1 MKNRVKVT
9 IAALAIGVL
18 AMCGNMT
25 GYATESADAVSTQA
39 NEDGSTDAGGSN
51 QNIYTV
57 TYNLNGGTKDGK
69 GTYVNNY
76 NSESW
81 KVDLSAIKPTRSDYR
96 LTGWWY
102 TDTNGKEQE
111 MIQIKLFNLGEVF
124 RISERLH

>member
-9 IAALAIGVL
+9 IAALAVGVL

-57 TYNLNGGTKDGK
+57 TYNLNGGTYEGK
-69 GTYVNNY
+69 GTCVRTYF
-76 NSESW
+76 SESW
-81 KVDLSAIKPTRSDYR
+81 SNVELLKINRKKRLQADWLVVYRYKWYRTR
-96 LTGWWY
+96 
-102 TDTNGKEQE
+102 N
-111 MIQIKLFNLGEVF
+111 
-124 RISERLH
+124 